1 MTKTQILINTINL
14 EQAIIK
20 RVGEKYYDEWLNS
33 LGVNL
38 FKTNPVLWLQILN
51 TIRLKLIKNPKDHL
65 IFDLIKANIKQG
77 NFNERK

>member
-1 MTKTQILINTINL
+1 MTKIQILLNTINL

-33 LGVNL
+33 LDVNF
-38 FKTNPVLWLQILN
+38 FKTNPVLWMQILN
-51 TIRLKLIKNPKDHL
+51 TIRLKLIKNPKDRL